1 MSSSERKSKLQQ
13 HCMLCKDDST
23 PAVPSLLNFHPLL
36 ISVRPLV
43 GSLRRIT
50 VTVAV
55 IVTLCTSNWLAG
67 IWETNFL
74 EGTVVEAEAGVSVPF
89 LIFVLDTGEMET
101 EIIGEATEIE
111 ITRGAGGH
119 TRGAALALGVGPLLE
134 KGARSAEP
142 RLSSGIEKGRRI
154 SDLMKITSP
163 PLVILL

>member
-1 MSSSERKSKLQQ
+1 M
-13 HCMLCKDDST
+13 
-23 PAVPSLLNFHPLL
+23 
-36 ISVRPLV
+36 
-43 GSLRRIT
+43 
-50 VTVAV
+50 
-55 IVTLCTSNWLAG
+55 
-67 IWETNFL
+67 

-119 TRGAALALGVGPLLE
+119 TRGAAQALGVGLLLE

-142 RLSSGIEKGRRI
+142 GLSSGIEKGRRI